1 MGCPFLWEGGRFS
14 FPQPAK
20 LVSGAPVRGE
30 IWVVDSEGSGE
41 WMRRLAQWAGL
52 AILAAALPGARAADV
67 NGNWQGSFDFRGSSV
82 ALIFHFVANGNAL
95 TGSVEGLPT
104 TPAEIH
110 DGKVDGNSMAFLLD
124 TGYQGT
130 QYTVAYRGTVSE
142 DGNSI
147 AFTMGTETGD
157 WSMELTAARVR
168 SAVPPPHVN
177 ATLGEIKRYPG
188 DGDGAFK
195 TRHYRDLFAE
205 AGHSPEET
213 KAKIDK
219 AFQLLFH
226 GDGQEERLY
235 FETGANQ
242 NGTLAYITD
251 WNNNDVRTEGMSY
264 GMMIAVQ
271 LNKKR
276 EFDAIW
282 NWAKTYMQ
290 ITDPRNP
297 SVGYFA
303 WSMSTDGTPRST
315 GPAPDGESYFAM
327 ALYFAAHRWG
337 NGQGIYNYQAEA
349 DKLLRLMRHH
359 PVMTGEGPF
368 RIHPEDPPFVMP
380 DHPWPSPDTRRK
392 EAEAKASGHPLQWY
406 RPSRGPEE
414 QTVGPMVD
422 EEHCMIRFAPNLPGG
437 TTDPSYHLPAFYELW
452 ARWGPE
458 EDRAFWAKAAD
469 VSRDFFAKVTGP
481 ETGLTPERSNFDA
494 SPATGWDGKPI
505 PFAYDSW
512 RSISNWSVDY
522 SWWRKDPEETVLSD
536 KMQKFLAGQG
546 IDSFDGSYTLDGQPL
561 VHHHSPGLAA
571 TTAVG
576 SLAATDGPNA
586 RAFVDALWNQPVP
599 SGEGRYYDGM
609 LYLMSMLHASGN
621 FRIY

>member
-1 MGCPFLWEGGRFS
+1 M
-14 FPQPAK
+14 K
-20 LVSGAPVRGE
+20 
-30 IWVVDSEGSGE
+30 
-41 WMRRLAQWAGL
+41 RLARWVGL
-52 AILAAALPGARAADV
+52 AVLAAVLPAARAADV
-67 NGNWQGSFDFRGSSV
+67 NGNWQGSFDFQGSSM
-82 ALIFHFVANGNAL
+82 ALTFHLAANGNAL

-104 TPAEIH
+104 TPSAIH
-110 DGKVDGNSMAFLLD
+110 DGKVEGNNIAFSLD
-124 TGYQGT
+124 TDYQGMP
-130 QYTVAYRGTVSE
+130 YTVDFRGTVAD

-147 AFTMGTETGD
+147 AFTLGAQSGA
-157 WSMELTAARVR
+157 WSMELTAARQRSGVPVR
-168 SAVPPPHVN
+168 HAN
-177 ATLGEIKRYPG
+177 APLGEIKRYPG
-188 DGDGAFK
+188 DGEGAFK
-195 TRHYRDLFAE
+195 MKHYRDLFAE
-205 AGHSPEET
+205 AGHPPEET

-219 AFQLLFH
+219 AFQQLFH
-226 GDGQEERLY
+226 GDGQEERVY

-251 WNNNDVRTEGMSY
+251 WYNNDVRTEGMSY

-290 ITDPRNP
+290 ITDLRNP

-315 GPAPDGESYFAM
+315 GAAPDGESYFAM

-359 PVMTGEGPF
+359 PVMTDEGPF
-368 RIHPEDPPFVMP
+368 RIHPQDPPFVMP
-380 DHPWPSPDTRRK
+380 DHPWPSPATRRM
-392 EAEAKASGHPLQWY
+392 ETEAKASGQPLQQF
-406 RPSRGPEE
+406 RFPRGPQKE
-414 QTVGPMVD
+414 TVGPMVD
-422 EEHCMIRFAPNLPGG
+422 EDHNMIRFVASLPGG

-452 ARWGPE
+452 SRWGPE

-469 VSRDFFAKVTGP
+469 VSRDLFAKVTNP
-481 ETGLTPERSNFDA
+481 ETGLTPDQSNFDG
-494 SPATGWDGKPI
+494 SPAMGWDGKPSA
-505 PFAYDSW
+505 FAYDAW
-512 RSISNWSVDY
+512 RCISNWSVDY
-522 SWWRKDPEETVLSD
+522 SWWRKDPGETVLSD
-536 KMQKFLAGQG
+536 RMQKFLAGQG
-546 IDSFDGSYTLDGQPL
+546 IDKFVGSYTLDGQPL
-561 VHHHSPGLAA
+561 VQSHSSGLTA

-586 RAFVDALWNQPVP
+586 KAFADALWKMPVP
-599 SGEGRYYDGM
+599 SGEQRYYDGM